1 MPSLINHAAKLGSLL
16 CRSKFESQQNNYEVI
31 NFRKNC
37 TGCLYILKASLYLLH
52 RFNNTF
58 LLKNSINCET
68 SNFDLCCQLLRIKRQ
83 IYRRHRGCLAKVG
96 VNIYRQHIR
105 QPQYQQLADEE
116 P

>member
-68 SNFDLCCQLLRIKRQ
+68 SNLIYVVNCQGSKDKYI
-83 IYRRHRGCLAKVG
+83 GGTGAV
-96 VNIYRQHIR
+96 
-105 QPQYQQLADEE
+105 
-116 P
+116 